1 MWVTVE
7 PGNVCEGRFEAAQL
21 DAAHTVWR
29 WQAGDSMSGGAQHSG
44 ITMTHDEAWRE
55 AMAAVERAKG
65 AEALDAARAEGE
77 AAGYRRAIDDAC
89 GLLDEPHR
97 STVRAL
103 APQAKDGTP

>member
-21 DAAHTVWR
+21 DAAHTVWH

-55 AMAAVERAKG
+55 AMASSG
-65 AEALDAARAEGE
+65 APARASGSWST
-77 AAGYRRAIDDAC
+77 ASIKAL
-89 GLLDEPHR
+89 GLRGMSWTL
-97 STVRAL
+97 
-103 APQAKDGTP
+103 

>member
-21 DAAHTVWR
+21 DAAHTVWH

-55 AMAAVERAKG
+55 AMAAVERTKG

-103 APQAKDGTP
+103 APDTGGTP